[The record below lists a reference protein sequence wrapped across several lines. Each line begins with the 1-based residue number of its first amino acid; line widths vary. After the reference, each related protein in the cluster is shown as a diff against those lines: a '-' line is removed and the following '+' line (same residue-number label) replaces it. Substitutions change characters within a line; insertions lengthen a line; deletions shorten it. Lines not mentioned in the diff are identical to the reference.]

1 MEVLKL
7 KKTVMID
14 GESKTEI
21 PYDLDGLTGAD
32 IEFAS
37 NQLKKKGITIGAVEL
52 DINYHMA
59 IFAQAAG
66 IDYEDVKRMGAKDCQ
81 AAIVKVRAFFVSDSE
96 ESLEETSS
104 EVLEQK

>member
-7 KKTVMID
+7 KKPVMID

-21 PYDLDGLTGAD
+21 AYDLDGLTGAD
-32 IEFAS
+32 IELAS
-37 NQLKKKGITIGAVEL
+37 NQLKKKGVTVVSMEI

-66 IDYEDVKRMGAKDCQ
+66 IDYEDVKRMSAKDCQ
-81 AAIVKVRAFFVSDSE
+81 NAVAAVRVFFMSDLE
-96 ESLEETSS
+96 ESSDETSS
-104 EVLEQK
+104 EVPEQE